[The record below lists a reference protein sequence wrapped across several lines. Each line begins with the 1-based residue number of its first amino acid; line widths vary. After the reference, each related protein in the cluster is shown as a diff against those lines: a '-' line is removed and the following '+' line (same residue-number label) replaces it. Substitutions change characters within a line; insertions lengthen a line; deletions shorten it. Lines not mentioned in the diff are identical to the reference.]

1 MNIAV
6 ELPSGKIL
14 NIARFIALIPVTTT
28 SNNGYDLILEGYPA
42 PINLESKDGDALKK
56 LLQLDK
62 NVVNAQKSEWKKEQ
76 QLQQNQQA
84 LALLAQRMKYHQNMS
99 QAESRQREERFD
111 YFKQIIDAERLPEQK
126 LYSQS

>member
-14 NIARFIALIPVTTT
+14 NLFRFIALIPVTTT
-28 SNNGYDLILEGYPA
+28 SNNYNLILEGYSA
-42 PINLESKDGDALKK
+42 PITLESDDAEALKK

-62 NVVNAQKSEWKKEQ
+62 NLVTANQLELDKQK
-76 QLQQNQQA
+76 QLKQNQRA
-84 LALLAQRMKYHQNMS
+84 IALLKQRIQRHENMS
-99 QAESRQREERFD
+99 EAESLHREEIFEN
-111 YFKQIIDAERLPEQK
+111 FKQIIDAERLPEQK

>member
-14 NIARFIALIPVTTT
+14 NLSRFIALIPITTT
-28 SNNGYDLILEGYPA
+28 SNNYNLILEGYSA
-42 PINLESKDGDALKK
+42 PITLESDDAEALKK

-62 NVVNAQKSEWKKEQ
+62 DLVTANQLELDKQK
-76 QLQQNQQA
+76 QLKQNQRA
-84 LALLAQRMKYHQNMS
+84 IALLKQRMKRHENMS
-99 QAESRQREERFD
+99 EAESLHREEIFEN
-111 YFKQIIDAERLPEQK
+111 FKQIIDAERFPEQK